1 MVSRRKAKRHLLKW
15 VRYMTRYRT
24 ESGTVSWGS
33 RGYHDAILNYSL
45 AGDQRDR
52 MRHFV
57 DAPRPS

>member
-1 MVSRRKAKRHLLKW
+1 
-15 VRYMTRYRT
+15 MTRYRT